1 MKITVTLPGG
11 ETVDVNAKPGSTV
24 MESIRVAGLPIRA
37 ECGGAMACA
46 TCHVMVDPAWTNKIG
61 TAGDEESDLLGESDY
76 ATDNSRLACQII
88 AKDSLNGLCIILQL
102 DAFEG

>member
-11 ETVDVNAKPGSTV
+11 EAVNVDAKPGSTV
-24 MESIRVAGLPIRA
+24 MESLRAAGLPVRA

-46 TCHVMVDPAWTNKIG
+46 TCHVAVDSAWIDKVG
-61 TAGDEESDLLGESDY
+61 AADDEESDLLGESDY
-76 ATDNSRLACQII
+76 ATSNSRLACQIV
-88 AKDSLNGLCIILQL
+88 AKDSLDGLCITLQL

>member
-11 ETVDVNAKPGSTV
+11 EAVIVDAKAGASV
-24 MESIRVAGLPIRA
+24 MESLRAAGLPIRA

-46 TCHVMVDPAWTNKIG
+46 TCHVAVESDWVSKVG

-76 ATDNSRLACQII
+76 CTSNSRLACQII
-88 AKDSLNGLCIILQL
+88 TKDSLDGLCITLQL